1 MASFAA
7 SLDPGRPAS
16 ASATLTSAS
25 VSGGVRRANGMVSPR
40 DLLREGGLRA
50 PGADALEP
58 ADMRDHPHSPAAERK
73 AGELTL
79 VAGMN
84 PGRAPAAPRARR
96 IARLRPDPE
105 RHQVSAQLDAID
117 RGSSE
122 LRQQCINGL

>member
-1 MASFAA
+1 
-7 SLDPGRPAS
+7 
-16 ASATLTSAS
+16 
-25 VSGGVRRANGMVSPR
+25 
-40 DLLREGGLRA
+40 
-50 PGADALEP
+50 
-58 ADMRDHPHSPAAERK
+58 MRDHPHSPAAERK